1 MFFKKSRRFV
11 WKTIKSKTE
20 FLASKLRHVQSS
32 DSAIKKWNQNC
43 LGVFI
48 IKFQQLLQYV
58 VAPVQRMWF
67 WIVILFPVFEKNVY
81 I

>member
-1 MFFKKSRRFV
+1 MFFEKSRRFV
-11 WKTIKSKTE
+11 WKTIKSKTA

-58 VAPVQRMWF
+58 VAPVH
-67 WIVILFPVFEKNVY
+67 NVCNFGL
-81 I
+81 